1 MNTVLT
7 GWFLGHKS
15 SNNTNPTSAAHQ
27 IENRILLDADSS
39 STKSGRRPSLD
50 TVSTY
55 LSQESRE
62 SQATASTA
70 DLINC
75 SGSDDGVVD
84 GIDNV
89 SSIVG
94 KSPPVT
100 LKYFILFI
108 LFWFRFRP
116 SKCNNI
122 KIRASVQT

>member
-1 MNTVLT
+1 
-7 GWFLGHKS
+7 
-15 SNNTNPTSAAHQ
+15 
-27 IENRILLDADSS
+27 
-39 STKSGRRPSLD
+39 LD

-94 KSPPVT
+94 KAPPVT
-100 LKYFILFI
+100 LKYYFVFILF
-108 LFWFRFRP
+108 
-116 SKCNNI
+116 
-122 KIRASVQT
+122 